1 MKIKPLLDKVVV
13 KRVEAQ
19 ETTKAGILLP
29 GSAQEKPQMSEV
41 VAVGPGGMVD
51 GKDVVMTLSVGD
63 RVIVGKYS
71 GTEVKL
77 DGGEYMV
84 VSQSDILAVIEE

>member
-1 MKIKPLLDKVVV
+1 MKIKPLFDKVVV

-77 DGGEYMV
+77 DGVEYMV